1 MKKLPL
7 KEIRLQNVIFLKKDK
22 KNVAQLRK
30 GCVLGLLH
38 PKIKALAEKIRD
50 RNLRKKVID
59 LLENPVFE
67 VDGKVYSGLPLDV
80 SPAGLSHHH
89 CYPGGY
95 IEHVVSTTNLALAL
109 CNSVE
114 KVYRGK
120 VNRDLVVAGIL
131 LHDIFKPL
139 TYRVNQNGSYA
150 TTGLADYMDH
160 LSMVI
165 AELVRRGF
173 PLELIHV
180 VSAHH
185 GEYGPIRPRTVEA
198 LICHLADLMD
208 SRLNGEILNAA
219 SYLVRKATGE
229 ELTWLTSKE
238 AFEII
243 HSKAVEGWEG
253 VAKTVDRIKKKK
265 TAHKT

>member
-1 MKKLPL
+1 M
-7 KEIRLQNVIFLKKDK
+7 
-22 KNVAQLRK
+22 
-30 GCVLGLLH
+30 LH
-38 PKIKALAEKIRD
+38 PKIRALAEKIRD
-50 RNLRKKVID
+50 KKLREKIIE
-59 LLENPVFE
+59 LLENPIFE
-67 VDGKVYSGLPLDV
+67 VDGKVYRGLSLDI
-80 SPAGLSHHH
+80 SPAGLSRHH

-95 IEHVVSTTNLALAL
+95 IEHVVSTVNLALAL
-109 CNSVE
+109 CKSVE
-114 KVYRGK
+114 KVYHGK
-120 VNRDLVVAGIL
+120 VNKDLVVAGVL
-131 LHDIFKPL
+131 LHDLFKPL
-139 TYRVNQNGSYA
+139 TYTVNQNGGYS

-160 LSMVI
+160 LSVAI

-185 GEYGPIRPRTVEA
+185 GEYGPIRPHTIEA

-219 SYLVRKATGE
+219 AYLARKATGE
-229 ELTWLTSKE
+229 ELTGLTSKE

-253 VAKTVDRIKKKK
+253 VTKTVEKIKRRRARK
-265 TAHKT
+265 T

>member
-1 MKKLPL
+1 M
-7 KEIRLQNVIFLKKDK
+7 F
-22 KNVAQLRK
+22 
-30 GCVLGLLH
+30 GLLH
-38 PKIKALAEKIRD
+38 PKIRALAEKIRD
-50 RNLRKKVID
+50 ENLRNKVVE

-67 VDGKVYSGLPLDV
+67 VGGKIYSGLPLDV

-95 IEHVVSTTNLALAL
+95 VEHVVSTANLALAL

-120 VNRDLVVAGIL
+120 VNRDLVLAGVL
-131 LHDIFKPL
+131 LHDVFKPI
-139 TYRVNQNGSYA
+139 TYMVNQNGSYSTA
-150 TTGLADYMDH
+150 SLADYLDH
-160 LSMVI
+160 LSIVI
-165 AELVRRGF
+165 AELVRRDF

-185 GEYGPIRPRTVEA
+185 GEYGPIRPHTVEA

-208 SRLNGEILNAA
+208 SRLNGEVLNAA
-219 SYLVRKATGE
+219 SYLIRKATDE
-229 ELTWLTSKE
+229 ELSGLTSKE

-243 HSKAVEGWEG
+243 HSKAIEGLEG
-253 VAKTVDRIKKKK
+253 VAKTVEKIKRRK
-265 TAHKT
+265 TSRKT

>member
-1 MKKLPL
+1 
-7 KEIRLQNVIFLKKDK
+7 
-22 KNVAQLRK
+22 
-30 GCVLGLLH
+30 LLH
-38 PKIKALAEKIRD
+38 SKIRALAEKIRD
-50 RNLRKKVID
+50 KELRKKVVE

-67 VDGKVYSGLPLDV
+67 VGGKVYSGLPLDV

-95 IEHVVSTTNLALAL
+95 VEHIVSATNLALAL

-114 KVYRGK
+114 RVYHGK
-120 VNRDLVVAGIL
+120 VNRDLVIAGML

-139 TYRVNQNGSYA
+139 TYTVNENGSYG
-150 TTGLADYMDH
+150 TTCLADYMDH
-160 LSMVI
+160 LSIVI
-165 AELVRRGF
+165 SELVRRGF

-185 GEYGPIRPRTVEA
+185 GEYGPIRPHTIEA

-208 SRLNGEILNAA
+208 SRLNGEVLNAA
-219 SYLVRKATGE
+219 AYLVRKAVGE
-229 ELTWLTSKE
+229 ELPGLTSKE

-243 HSKAVEGWEG
+243 QSKAAEGWEG
-253 VAKTVDRIKKKK
+253 ITKTVEKIKKKRASRK
-265 TAHKT
+265 T

>member
-1 MKKLPL
+1 M
-7 KEIRLQNVIFLKKDK
+7 F
-22 KNVAQLRK
+22 
-30 GCVLGLLH
+30 GLLH
-38 PKIKALAEKIRD
+38 PKIRALAEKIRD
-50 RNLRKKVID
+50 ENLRNKVVE

-67 VDGKVYSGLPLDV
+67 VGGKIYSGLPLDV

-95 IEHVVSTTNLALAL
+95 VEHVVSTANLALAL

-120 VNRDLVVAGIL
+120 VNRDLVLAGVL
-131 LHDIFKPL
+131 LHDVFKPI
-139 TYRVNQNGSYA
+139 TYMVNQNGSYS
-150 TTGLADYMDH
+150 TTSLADYLDH
-160 LSMVI
+160 LSIVI
-165 AELVRRGF
+165 AELVRRDF

-185 GEYGPIRPRTVEA
+185 GEYGPIRPHTVEA

-208 SRLNGEILNAA
+208 SRLNGEVLNAA
-219 SYLVRKATGE
+219 SYLIRKATDE
-229 ELTWLTSKE
+229 ELSGLTSKE

-243 HSKAVEGWEG
+243 HSKAIEGLEG
-253 VAKTVDRIKKKK
+253 VAKTVEKIKRRK
-265 TAHKT
+265 TSRKT